1 MKNQD
6 PTARRM
12 RALTHLFPQAARG
25 AEQCW
30 RFAPSATVARQGGAS
45 GQVAPALGEMRGV
58 RKGKLA
64 LLGWAVAWMTVGLA
78 GAVNAQETT
87 AEAPGVAVAEA
98 GAKSALLSVAE
109 LAGLVEICRVPDPKV
124 PSSAFAVE
132 RSEPVQR
139 DADYWLEDYS
149 LRYRCKEVC
158 EDWRQC
164 QAPAYAW
171 DNGDLMYHGRQP
183 DLPKQSVAFVVDGMG
198 GHLAY
203 TTDGGDKTIFSHGG
217 GGGIGHDPSVALLE
231 QRSDVNTVSMSWAM
245 GYAPPNIP
253 GAPPFPLAWGW
264 YTRNSA
270 AAERVPNL
278 NRRVAAAIAW
288 SHENL
293 AGPSTFATRG
303 CSMGAVATFGVVLW
317 HGLDDIIDYQA
328 LGGGPPLYDI
338 NAGCGRR
345 TYDQG
350 YCDLDANVPCT
361 ADADCKAVS
370 TDSICRVPEM
380 IPADW
385 AYESVINHVH
395 ATTACRIPEGGD
407 EPYPPFD
414 ESSMMAADDGDWDID
429 HSVDL
434 IVDVGRDY
442 DPEQLSGGDEH
453 WSLGHFMYVFN
464 RMNMQAGS
472 DKQWHASE
480 NSNHCESFDSE
491 AVMGLI
497 MARMGLEDSR

>member
-1 MKNQD
+1 M
-6 PTARRM
+6 RRL
-12 RALTHLFPQAARG
+12 RK
-25 AEQCW
+25 EK
-30 RFAPSATVARQGGAS
+30 
-45 GQVAPALGEMRGV
+45 PAV
-58 RKGKLA
+58 
-64 LLGWAVAWMTVGLA
+64 LGWAVALLAAGQVGA
-78 GAVNAQETT
+78 ANAQET
-87 AEAPGVAVAEA
+87 AAKAAEA
-98 GAKSALLSVAE
+98 GAAPVRSAAAE

-132 RSEPVQR
+132 RSDLVQR
-139 DADYWLEDYS
+139 DGDYWLKDYS
-149 LRYRCKEVC
+149 MRYRCKEVC
-158 EDWRQC
+158 ADWRQC
-164 QAPAYAW
+164 QVPAYAW
-171 DNGDLMYHGRQP
+171 DNGEIMYHGRRP
-183 DLPKQSVAFVVDGMG
+183 DLPKQAVALVVDGMG

-217 GGGIGHDPSVALLE
+217 GGGIGHDPSLALLE
-231 QRSDVNTVSMSWAM
+231 RRSSVNTLSMSWAM
-245 GYAPPNIP
+245 GYAPPDIP
-253 GAPPFPLAWGW
+253 DAPPFPIAWGW

-270 AAERVPNL
+270 AAERVHSL

-303 CSMGAVATFGVVLW
+303 CSMGAVATFGAVLW

-345 TYDQG
+345 SYNQG

-370 TDSICRVPEM
+370 ANSICRVPEM

-414 ESSMMAADDGDWDID
+414 ESSMMAAEDGDWDID

-434 IVDVGRDY
+434 VVDIGPEY

-464 RMNMQAGS
+464 RMNMQPGS
-472 DKQWHASE
+472 DKQWHAFA
-480 NSNHCESFDSE
+480 NSNHCESFDGG
-491 AVMGLI
+491 AVTDLI